1 MVTYVRP
8 CPKCAESYTV
18 GPQMYHAIPRR
29 DVVLVALV
37 VLIVVEEEILVGGWR
52 RLHCLAERELYTFI
66 FIYPL
71 SLLLLFLLQSSLM
84 LLAPSLL

>member
-29 DVVLVALV
+29 GVVLVV
-37 VLIVVEEEILVGGWR
+37 VVVVVVEEELLVGGWR

-66 FIYPL
+66 YPL
-71 SLLLLFLLQSSLM
+71 SLLLTFLLFMLLFL
-84 LLAPSLL
+84 APPSLL

>member
-29 DVVLVALV
+29 GVVLVV
-37 VLIVVEEEILVGGWR
+37 VVVVVVVEEELLVGGWR
-52 RLHCLAERELYTFI
+52 RLHCLAERELYT

-84 LLAPSLL
+84 LLAPPSLL